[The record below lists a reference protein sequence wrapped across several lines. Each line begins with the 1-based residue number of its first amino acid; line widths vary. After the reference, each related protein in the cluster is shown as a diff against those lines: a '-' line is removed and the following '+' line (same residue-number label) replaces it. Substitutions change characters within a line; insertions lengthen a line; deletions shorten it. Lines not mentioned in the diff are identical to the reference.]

1 MLYTFLNLEYFSI
14 SSMLNANVKLTWETV
29 LIAPGGHSMNY
40 TFTLLYAEH
49 KGHFDVVIVGHLC
62 FDVCRTLNLYARCIT
77 AVSNCKCNVSKILH
91 LMCRHSNCQYMDIS
105 NLRLTCYNRRSV
117 CRRRRFPI
125 QTVRRWLSAK
135 SKGLLRS
142 IWFEKILTIM
152 LWACA

>member
-77 AVSNCKCNVSKILH
+77 AVSNCKCNLALYRKYYTWCVVTRIANIWIYQIFDSLVTTVD
-91 LMCRHSNCQYMDIS
+91 LYVEGVDFRFRLCVDDCRPSRKVCFV
-105 NLRLTCYNRRSV
+105 RSD
-117 CRRRRFPI
+117 
-125 QTVRRWLSAK
+125 LK
-135 SKGLLRS
+135 KY
-142 IWFEKILTIM
+142 
-152 LWACA
+152 